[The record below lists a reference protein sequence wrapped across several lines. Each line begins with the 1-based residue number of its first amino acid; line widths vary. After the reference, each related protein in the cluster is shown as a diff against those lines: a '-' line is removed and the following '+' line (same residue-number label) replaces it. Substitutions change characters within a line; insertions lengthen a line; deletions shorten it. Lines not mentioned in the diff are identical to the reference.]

1 MCVKVLEA
9 CTSQQIDGKNTP
21 SLPFRTSLQILLLLF
36 QLISQLPSIHP
47 YVHPSIHSSIHPSI
61 HLSVGMAHC
70 ASVLVLLSPLL
81 SPWRLRERV
90 WRHLA
95 DLRLLHLAEDQR
107 LIKALLPIL
116 ETPATAP
123 IQPPPPPPLTATV
136 TPNVLTAVNGQD
148 DGLQGIRN
156 LTGDGQR
163 RKGSTT
169 NALVRKN
176 HIHRQLI
183 SSNLTL
189 MKTIL
194 PPLLTDTSFT
204 TYAR

>member
-1 MCVKVLEA
+1 MLEA

-36 QLISQLPSIHP
+36 QLISHLPSIHP
-47 YVHPSIHSSIHPSI
+47 TI

-123 IQPPPPPPLTATV
+123 IQPLPPPPLTATV
-136 TPNVLTAVNGQD
+136 TPNVFTAVNGQD

-163 RKGSTT
+163 RKGSAT
-169 NALVRKN
+169 NALVRKS
-176 HIHRQLI
+176 HIHRHLI

-189 MKTIL
+189 MNKIL
-194 PPLLTDTSFT
+194 PPLLTHDTYFT
-204 TYAR
+204 SCAR